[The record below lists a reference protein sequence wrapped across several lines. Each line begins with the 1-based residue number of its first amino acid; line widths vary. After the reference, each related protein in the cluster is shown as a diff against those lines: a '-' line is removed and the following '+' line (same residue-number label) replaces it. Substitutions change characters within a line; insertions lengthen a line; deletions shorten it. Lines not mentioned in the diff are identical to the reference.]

1 MILGDSTYSRIKTED
16 VFKGKPGEPIVEK
29 TTFGWIIPGGDHVTD
44 GCLLTRETSDYEQLY
59 SLDIG
64 SRKLGRKLAVGRAH
78 RVCKKHFKKGRWMIR
93 SQCSLDSWTEIGRD
107 KRNAK
112 QASDYRE
119 LRRSWSKT

>member
-59 SLDIG
+59 SLDVLAVENWGENLQLDVHTEFVQSI
-64 SRKLGRKLAVGRAH
+64 SRKADG
-78 RVCKKHFKKGRWMIR
+78 
-93 SQCSLDSWTEIGRD
+93 
-107 KRNAK
+107 
-112 QASDYRE
+112 
-119 LRRSWSKT
+119 